1 VINYDLLPDLAAMT
15 ILMVILFLLRR
26 RHPGKS
32 VDLWLL
38 GLFFIL
44 IETIAHAFYSS
55 AVPLH
60 RTLHTI
66 QLDAYVLA
74 GVAFTSDAG
83 LETLSRRNR
92 FGYLALNTIPI
103 LCVLT
108 FRGFTW
114 NAQLPYDLAILT
126 GLLMGVATGFLFR
139 RSWSLIVVHI
149 ACWLPMAWLIHQNYF
164 RGAAYWGLVCLYILA
179 GLSFQKSL
187 PSKSTGKIA
196 IMGGFFVWALCF
208 LVHPWVPIYSHW
220 DNLVTQVWN
229 MQKFLISIGMLIV
242 MLEDQITSNE
252 WLALHDQL
260 TDLANRRLFEDRLVQ
275 ALERS
280 RRMNTRV
287 VLIMIDLDGFKKIND
302 AYGHLAG
309 DDVLRG
315 VSTNLRETVRAS
327 DTLARFGGDEFVV
340 LASDLPAYLIED
352 NLGNP
357 YSLRLV
363 AAIETALAKPVLVNG
378 RNIVVSGCLGVAIAP
393 DDANLPS
400 QLLQIADKRMYKLKQ
415 QTTATPTPDSA
426 PTTLAPYNLDPNSVQ
441 S

>member
-1 VINYDLLPDLAAMT
+1 MINYDLLPDLTAMT

-44 IETIAHAFYSS
+44 IETLAHAFYSS
-55 AVPLH
+55 TGPFH
-60 RTLHTI
+60 RTLHVI
-66 QLDAYVLA
+66 QLDAYVFA
-74 GVAFTSDAG
+74 GLAFTSNAG

-103 LCVLT
+103 LCVVT
-108 FRGFTW
+108 FRGLTW
-114 NAQLPYDLAILT
+114 NSRLPYDLAILS
-126 GLLMGVATGFLFR
+126 GLLIGLATGFFFR
-139 RSWSLIVVHI
+139 RGWYLILAHI
-149 ACWLPMAWLIHQNYF
+149 TCWLPMAWLVQQNSF
-164 RGAAYWGLVCLYILA
+164 RAAAYWGLFYLYTLA
-179 GLSFQKSL
+179 VFAFQKSL
-187 PSKSTGKIA
+187 PRNSTGKIA

-208 LVHPWVPIYSHW
+208 LIHPWIPNYSHW
-220 DNLVTQVWN
+220 ENLVSEVWD

-242 MLEDQITSNE
+242 MLEEQITSNE

-260 TDLANRRLFEDRLVQ
+260 TGLANRRLFEDRLIQ

-280 RRMNTRV
+280 RRMKTRV

-309 DDVLRG
+309 DDLLRG
-315 VSTNLRETVRAS
+315 VAANLRETVRAS

-340 LASDLPAYLIED
+340 LATDLPAHHVED
-352 NLGNP
+352 HLGNP
-357 YSLRLV
+357 SFLRLV
-363 AAIETALAKPVLVNG
+363 AAIENALAKPVLVNG
-378 RNIVVSGCLGVAIAP
+378 RNIVINGCLGVAVAP

-400 QLLQIADKRMYKLKQ
+400 QLIQIADKRMYKLKQ
-415 QTTATPTPDSA
+415 QTTPTPVPDSA
-426 PTTLAPYNLDPNSVQ
+426 TTAHAPYHLDPNSVQ